1 MATASRF
8 NSGNEMSNKKTV
20 DGYYFDG
27 KNSYTLYK
35 DENGKAYKIKNKKQ
49 NEKRKSVRVSK

>member
-1 MATASRF
+1 
-8 NSGNEMSNKKTV
+8 MSNKKTV